1 MEYNTVERLIFQ
13 FTTML
18 VLINIL
24 MRLTMPDT
32 AVKSGFVALIGR
44 PNAGK
49 STLLN
54 RLLGAKVA
62 IVSEKPQTTR
72 NQVRGIYDEERMQ
85 AVFLDTPGVHKPRHK
100 LDERM
105 MRSVTESI
113 KGCDVALFVVD
124 ISTPYGKGEQYIAE
138 RLLKIKA
145 PVLLLLNKMDL
156 VERTSLLPQLSAW
169 AERFPAMEQL
179 PLSAATG
186 ENCPLLLDLLY
197 KYLPEGPRYYPE
209 GMLTDQPEQ
218 MLLAELVREQ
228 VLAST
233 GQEIP
238 HATAVTIAAIEERPD
253 NRLYV
258 EANIYV
264 DRESQKGIMIGKEG
278 AMLKKIGT
286 AARREM
292 ERLLACPVY
301 LELRVKTKRDWRNNE
316 RLLKSWDSMEM

>member
-1 MEYNTVERLIFQ
+1 MPNTIDPQ
-13 FTTML
+13 F
-18 VLINIL
+18 
-24 MRLTMPDT
+24 R
-32 AVKSGFVALIGR
+32 SGFAALIGR

-54 RLLGAKVA
+54 LLLGAKVS

-72 NQVRGIYDEERMQ
+72 NQVRGIFNDARMQ

-105 MRSVTESI
+105 MRAVTESI
-113 KGCDVALFVVD
+113 GGCDAALFVVD
-124 ISTPYGKGEQYIAE
+124 VSEPYGKGDRYIAE
-138 RLLKIKA
+138 RLLNIKA
-145 PVLLLLNKMDL
+145 PVLLVLNKIDL
-156 VERTSLLPQLSAW
+156 VEKPALLPMLSAW
-169 AERFPAMEQL
+169 AKRCPAAEQI
-179 PLSAATG
+179 PLCALTG
-186 ENCPLLLDLLY
+186 ENCQVLLDVLY
-197 KYLPEGPRYYPE
+197 KYLPQGPRYYPE
-209 GMLTDQPEQ
+209 GVITDQPEQ

-228 VLAST
+228 VLAFT

-238 HATAVTIAAIEERPD
+238 HAAAATIAAIEERPG

-264 DRESQKGIMIGKEG
+264 ERESQKGIMIGKQG
-278 AMLKKIGT
+278 AMLKKIGSR
-286 AARREM
+286 ARQEM

-316 RLLKSWDSMEM
+316 RLLKSWDSME

>member
-1 MEYNTVERLIFQ
+1 
-13 FTTML
+13 
-18 VLINIL
+18 
-24 MRLTMPDT
+24 MPNPADPMF
-32 AVKSGFVALIGR
+32 KSGFVAIIGR

-54 RLLGAKVA
+54 RLLGQKVA

-72 NQVRGIYDEERMQ
+72 NQVRGILNEEHMQ
-85 AVFLDTPGVHKPRHK
+85 VVFLDTPGVHKPRHK

-113 KGCDVALFVVD
+113 SGCDAALFVVD
-124 ISTPYGKGEQYIAE
+124 VSEPYGKGEQYIAE
-138 RLLKIKA
+138 RLLNIKA
-145 PVLLLLNKMDL
+145 PVLLVLNKIDL
-156 VERTSLLPQLSAW
+156 VEKTSLLPLLSTW
-169 AERFPAMEQL
+169 AQRFAAAEQI
-179 PLSAATG
+179 PLSAVTG
-186 ENCPLLLDLLY
+186 ENCPLLLQLLH
-197 KYLPEGPRYYPE
+197 KYLLEGPRYYPPD
-209 GMLTDQPEQ
+209 MLTDQPEQ

-228 VLAST
+228 VLAHT

-238 HATAVTIAAIEERPD
+238 HATAVTVAAIEERPG
-253 NRLYV
+253 NLLYV

-264 DRESQKGIMIGKEG
+264 ERESQKGMVIGNKG

-286 AARREM
+286 AARQEM

-316 RLLKSWDSMEM
+316 RMLKSWDTQKM

>member
-1 MEYNTVERLIFQ
+1 MQDTPNSINSPNSLTSA
-13 FTTML
+13 FTGTF
-18 VLINIL
+18 
-24 MRLTMPDT
+24 
-32 AVKSGFVALIGR
+32 KSGFAALIGR

-72 NQVRGIYDEERMQ
+72 NQVRGILDDSRMQ
-85 AVFLDTPGVHKPRHK
+85 AVLLDTPGVHKPRHK

-105 MRSVTESI
+105 MRAVTESI
-113 KGCDVALFVVD
+113 NGCDVALFVVD
-124 ISTPYGKGEQYIAE
+124 VSEPYGKGEQYIAE
-138 RLLKIKA
+138 RLLNIKA
-145 PVLLLLNKMDL
+145 PVLLLLNKIDL
-156 VERTSLLPQLSAW
+156 VEKSSLLPLLAAW
-169 AERFPAMEQL
+169 SERFAATEQI
-179 PLSAATG
+179 PLSAVTG
-186 ENCPLLLDLLY
+186 ENCPLLLDMLY
-197 KYLPEGPRYYPE
+197 KYLPEGPRYYPQ
-209 GMLTDQPEQ
+209 GTISDQPEQ

-228 VLAST
+228 LLACT
-233 GQEIP
+233 EQEIP
-238 HATAVTIAAIEERPD
+238 HAAAVTIAAMEERPD

-264 DRESQKGIMIGKEG
+264 ERESQKGIMIGKQG

-292 ERLLACPVY
+292 ERWLACPVY

-316 RLLKSWDSMEM
+316 RLLRSWDMMEK